1 MISKDEKSKTYC
13 VFACLIKKIKCAA
26 KSKKG
31 AILKFNEKGF
41 EDEELP
47 HELFVITRETIK
59 IRNVIPINLST
70 DIKLLSKD
78 QILEF
83 SQKNETVF

>member
-1 MISKDEKSKTYC
+1 MHC
-13 VFACLIKKIKCAA
+13 LFVCLIKKIKCTA

-41 EDEELP
+41 EDEELR

>member
-1 MISKDEKSKTYC
+1 MHC
-13 VFACLIKKIKCAA
+13 LFVCLIKKIKCTA